1 MANDDIVRAF
11 YTARGTNDTK
21 ALRALLTPDVRW
33 HEPGDEDYSGTH
45 EGRETVLKLLED
57 LHQATNGTFTLKP
70 TGFLTTDEHVVAK
83 IRWSASRGETHV
95 AGNEIAIY
103 RITEGKIAEAW
114 FHVDG
119 YDPEALTTVFAL
131 H

>member
-1 MANDDIVRAF
+1 MAHDDVIRSF
-11 YTARGTNDTK
+11 YTARSNGDTHTLRDLL
-21 ALRALLTPDVRW
+21 ALDVRW

-45 EGRETVLKLLED
+45 QGRETVLTLLDD
-57 LHQATNGTFTLKP
+57 LQRATNGTFTLAP
-70 TGFLTTDEHVVAK
+70 TGFLTTHEHVVAK

-119 YDPEALTTVFAL
+119 YDPEALSEVFTL